1 MKKALSI
8 LLISMLAVS
17 MTSCGSKSEDSSS
30 SKAEETTQAVTTE
43 ITNDEDTA
51 ETPDEPVDSETEAP
65 TESEQSGNESAS
77 GTVGE
82 VLSADFVSIAES
94 GSFSTPTEIAEQLI
108 TNNILADVSM
118 VTMEVE
124 EGLLN
129 GFDNNEITGFSQG
142 CTFAPMIGSMPFVG
156 YVFQLNDDTDA
167 DAFMENL
174 KSSAN
179 LRWNVC
185 VEADEM
191 TCTNAGNTVLF
202 IMSPKSFEF

>member
-30 SKAEETTQAVTTE
+30 SKTEETTQAVTAEVTE
-43 ITNDEDTA
+43 ENN
-51 ETPDEPVDSETEAP
+51 SETTDESADSDAEAP
-65 TESEQSGNESAS
+65 AENEQSGNETAS

-94 GSFSTPTEIAEQLI
+94 GSYSTATEIAEQLI